1 MKRIDFLNEV
11 LPLGIGVLG
20 AVIVFLPVLHAPRLS
35 AQEAAKTETTTTTTT
50 ATTTA
55 NEPAQKQTKGGSQ
68 LWSENCARCHNMR
81 SPSNY
86 TDAEWDVAMHHMRVR
101 ARLTA
106 EEHKAILEFLK
117 SAN

>member
-1 MKRIDFLNEV
+1 MKRKHLLNQT
-11 LPLGIGVLG
+11 LPLALGLLG
-20 AVIVFLPVLHAPRLS
+20 AAMLFLQLLPAPHARGGEP
-35 AQEAAKTETTTTTTT
+35 AKTDSTASST
-50 ATTTA
+50 AT
-55 NEPAQKQTKGGSQ
+55 QKPIKGGSQ

-86 TDAEWDVAMHHMRVR
+86 SDAEWEVAMHHMRIR
-101 ARLTA
+101 GRLTA

>member
-1 MKRIDFLNEV
+1 MTRKCFLNEV
-11 LPLGIGVLG
+11 LPVAIGLIG
-20 AVIVFLPVLHAPRLS
+20 AAVVFLPILRAPNVS
-35 AQEAAKTETTTTTTT
+35 AGEPAKTESTSTTTTTT
-50 ATTTA
+50 AT
-55 NEPAQKQTKGGSQ
+55 EPAQKQIKGGSQ

-86 TDAEWDVAMHHMRVR
+86 SDAEWEVAMHHMRIR
-101 ARLTA
+101 GRLTA